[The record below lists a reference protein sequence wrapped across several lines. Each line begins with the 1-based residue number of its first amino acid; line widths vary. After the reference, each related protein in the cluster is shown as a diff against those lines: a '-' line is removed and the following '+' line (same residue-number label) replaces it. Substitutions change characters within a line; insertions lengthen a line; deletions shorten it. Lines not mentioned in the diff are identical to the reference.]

1 MLRFAAKPTINRIV
15 GSSCRQ
21 IKHQKMNF
29 FSTKNNYQQNVPP
42 NLSPF
47 LSTKNTQRI
56 QTRTFRRFSSEVK
69 EVREVKEVQEQS
81 TTKSTNQSLTPV
93 YITLVAGM
101 ATSVFLLQ
109 GILQDRRDLK
119 FLNQKRIEIEE
130 ESRRV
135 GQKIAE
141 LEESNSRLEDENKM
155 LYEMVSKLRK
165 NQRE

>member
-29 FSTKNNYQQNVPP
+29 FSTKNNYQNVPP